1 MTMSSAAPKPTPP
14 PEEILETAL
23 TLPKEQRLRLA
34 EQLRQ
39 SVQDEQHADVE
50 AAWADGIA
58 DRVEALER
66 GEVQTVSA
74 KTVLQRLR
82 AKHAR

>member
-1 MTMSSAAPKPTPP
+1 MSSAAPKPMPT

-23 TLPKEQRLRLA
+23 KLPKEQRLRLA
-34 EQLRQ
+34 EQLRESVEGEPQ
-39 SVQDEQHADVE
+39 SDVE
-50 AAWADGIA
+50 AAWGDEIA

-66 GEVQTVSA
+66 GEIETVSA
-74 KTVLQRLR
+74 KAVFDRVR

>member
-1 MTMSSAAPKPTPP
+1 MPT

-23 TLPKEQRLRLA
+23 KLPKEQRLRLA
-34 EQLRQ
+34 EQLRESVEGEPQ
-39 SVQDEQHADVE
+39 SDVE
-50 AAWADGIA
+50 AAWGDEIA

-66 GEVQTVSA
+66 GEIETVSA
-74 KTVLQRLR
+74 KAVFDRVR